1 MRKSVEQ
8 VATESFVK
16 FPQLFFGD
24 KGYKDLSWQAKA
36 LYAFLANREQLSIKN
51 KWIYDGKVY
60 VLCTIETIMQTMN
73 CARMTAIKLK
83 KELASA
89 GLIEEYSPAGN
100 RANYIFVHNLS
111 VQSLDPSVQSLDPS
125 VQSLDPIKTNI
136 KRLNNKDL
144 INNTSST
151 TTTTNNIYSITEQ
164 EFGRLLSP
172 SEIEELSFMI
182 DENKFELVEAAIR
195 ETRLSGVTNLKYT
208 AGILR
213 NWRDKNITTIEQ
225 VKAEKERHSSKR
237 NQKPEREATEYDKF
251 F

>member
-1 MRKSVEQ
+1 M
-8 VATESFVK
+8 
-16 FPQLFFGD
+16 
-24 KGYKDLSWQAKA
+24 
-36 LYAFLANREQLSIKN
+36 
-51 KWIYDGKVY
+51 
-60 VLCTIETIMQTMN
+60 
-73 CARMTAIKLK
+73 
-83 KELASA
+83 
-89 GLIEEYSPAGN
+89 
-100 RANYIFVHNLS
+100 
-111 VQSLDPSVQSLDPS
+111 
-125 VQSLDPIKTNI
+125 
-136 KRLNNKDL
+136 
-144 INNTSST
+144 
-151 TTTTNNIYSITEQ
+151 
-164 EFGRLLSP
+164 LSP

>member
-60 VLCTIETIMQTMN
+60 VLCTIDAIMENMN
-73 CARMTAIKLK
+73 CAKATAVKLK
-83 KELASA
+83 KELVTA

-111 VQSLDPSVQSLDPS
+111 VQSLDTSVQSLDT
-125 VQSLDPIKTNI
+125 IKTNI

-237 NQKPEREATEYDKF
+237 NQKPEREATEYDDLF
-251 F
+251 

>member
-100 RANYIFVHNLS
+100 RANYIFVHNL
-111 VQSLDPSVQSLDPS
+111 SVQSLDPS

>member
-100 RANYIFVHNLS
+100 RANYIFVHTL
-111 VQSLDPSVQSLDPS
+111 SVQSLDPS